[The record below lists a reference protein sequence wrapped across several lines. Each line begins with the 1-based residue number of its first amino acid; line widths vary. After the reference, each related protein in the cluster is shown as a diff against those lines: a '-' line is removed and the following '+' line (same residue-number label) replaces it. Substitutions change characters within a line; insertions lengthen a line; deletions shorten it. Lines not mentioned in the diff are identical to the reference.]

1 MIEQVSIYLTAM
13 ILGIMLFFSFVIA
26 PVVFT
31 TLDEDNAR
39 KFIRR
44 IFPFYYNVNL
54 AISFVVLLL
63 FLFLSKL
70 GVDFYLI
77 LIITILF
84 AISNY
89 LLMPLINKYRD
100 EKQDKKFKYSHFI
113 SVVINFVQ
121 MICLVF
127 LFCLL
132 YTSPSPRD

>member
-54 AISFVVLLL
+54 MISFVVLVT

-70 GVDFYLI
+70 GIDFYLI
-77 LIITILF
+77 ILITILF
-84 AISNY
+84 ATSNY

-127 LFCLL
+127 LLI
-132 YTSPSPRD
+132 

>member
-54 AISFVVLLL
+54 AISFFVLLT

-77 LIITILF
+77 LLITILF
-84 AISNY
+84 ATSNY

-127 LFCLL
+127 LLI
-132 YTSPSPRD
+132 

>member
-1 MIEQVSIYLTAM
+1 MIEQVSICLTAM

-54 AISFVVLLL
+54 AISFVVLLT

-77 LIITILF
+77 LLITILF

-127 LFCLL
+127 LLI
-132 YTSPSPRD
+132 

>member
-1 MIEQVSIYLTAM
+1 MIEQISIYLTAM

-54 AISFVVLLL
+54 GLSLIVLLT

-70 GVDFYLI
+70 GIDFYLI
-77 LIITILF
+77 LVITLLF
-84 AISNY
+84 ATSNY

-100 EKQDKKFKYSHFI
+100 ERQDKKFKYSHFI

-121 MICLVF
+121 MLFLVVM
-127 LFCLL
+127 LI
-132 YTSPSPRD
+132 

>member
-1 MIEQVSIYLTAM
+1 MIEQISIYLTAM

-54 AISFVVLLL
+54 GISFIVLIIFLL
-63 FLFLSKL
+63 LSKL
-70 GVDFYLI
+70 GIDLYLI
-77 LIITILF
+77 LVITVLF
-84 AISNY
+84 ATSNY

-100 EKQDKKFKYSHFI
+100 EKQDKKFKYSHFL
-113 SVVINFVQ
+113 SVLINFVQ
-121 MICLVF
+121 MICLS
-127 LFCLL
+127 LIHI
-132 YTSPSPRD
+132 

>member
-1 MIEQVSIYLTAM
+1 MIEQVSIYLIAM

-77 LIITILF
+77 LLITILF

-127 LFCLL
+127 LLI
-132 YTSPSPRD
+132 

>member
-1 MIEQVSIYLTAM
+1 MIEQISIYLTAM

-26 PVVFT
+26 PIVFT

-54 AISFVVLLL
+54 GLSLIVLLI

-70 GVDFYLI
+70 GIDFYLI
-77 LIITILF
+77 LAITLLF
-84 AISNY
+84 ATSNY

-121 MICLVF
+121 MLFLVVM
-127 LFCLL
+127 LI
-132 YTSPSPRD
+132 

>member
-54 AISFVVLLL
+54 AISFVVLLT

-77 LIITILF
+77 LLITILF
-84 AISNY
+84 ATSNY

-121 MICLVF
+121 MICLLF
-127 LFCLL
+127 LLI
-132 YTSPSPRD
+132 

>member
-1 MIEQVSIYLTAM
+1 MIEQISIYLTAM

-54 AISFVVLLL
+54 GLSLIVLLT

-70 GVDFYLI
+70 GIDFYLI
-77 LIITILF
+77 LVITLLF
-84 AISNY
+84 ATSNY

-100 EKQDKKFKYSHFI
+100 ENQDKKFKYSHFI

-121 MICLVF
+121 MLFLVVM
-127 LFCLL
+127 LI
-132 YTSPSPRD
+132 

>member
-1 MIEQVSIYLTAM
+1 MIELASIYLTAM

-54 AISFVVLLL
+54 GISLIVLLTFIL
-63 FLFLSKL
+63 LSKL
-70 GVDFYLI
+70 GIDFYLI
-77 LIITILF
+77 LAICVLF

-113 SVVINFVQ
+113 LSLIH
-121 MICLVF
+121 I
-127 LFCLL
+127 
-132 YTSPSPRD
+132 

>member
-44 IFPFYYNVNL
+44 IFPFYYKVNL
-54 AISFVVLLL
+54 GISFVILLV
-63 FLFLSKL
+63 FVFLSKL

-77 LIITILF
+77 LAISVLF

-100 EKQDKKFKYSHFI
+100 EKQDQKFKYSHYI

-121 MICLVF
+121 IIF
-127 LFCLL
+127 LILL
-132 YTSPSPRD
+132 LI

>member
-1 MIEQVSIYLTAM
+1 MIEQITIYLTAM

-54 AISFVVLLL
+54 GISLIVLII

-70 GVDFYLI
+70 GIDFYLI
-77 LIITILF
+77 LVITLLF
-84 AISNY
+84 ATSNY
-89 LLMPLINKYRD
+89 LLMPLINKYKD

-127 LFCLL
+127 LLV
-132 YTSPSPRD
+132 

>member
-1 MIEQVSIYLTAM
+1 MIEQISIYLTAM

-54 AISFVVLLL
+54 GISLIVLVIFLLL
-63 FLFLSKL
+63 SKF
-70 GVDFYLI
+70 GIDFYLI
-77 LIITILF
+77 LAITLLF
-84 AISNY
+84 ATSNY

-100 EKQDKKFKYSHFI
+100 EKQDKKFKYSHFV
-113 SVVINFVQ
+113 SVVINFIQ
-121 MICLVF
+121 MIFLVI
-127 LFCLL
+127 LL
-132 YTSPSPRD
+132 I

>member
-1 MIEQVSIYLTAM
+1 MIEHIGIYLTAM
-13 ILGIMLFFSFVIA
+13 ILGIMLFFSLVIA

-54 AISFVVLLL
+54 MISFVILLI

-77 LIITILF
+77 LLITILF
-84 AISNY
+84 ATSNY

-100 EKQDKKFKYSHFI
+100 KKQEKKFKYSHFI

-127 LFCLL
+127 LLI
-132 YTSPSPRD
+132 

>member
-1 MIEQVSIYLTAM
+1 MIEQVGIYLTAM

-54 AISFVVLLL
+54 AISFIVLLL

-70 GVDFYLI
+70 GIDFYLI
-77 LIITILF
+77 LLITILF

-127 LFCLL
+127 LLI
-132 YTSPSPRD
+132 

>member
-1 MIEQVSIYLTAM
+1 MIEQISVYLTSM

-31 TLDEDNAR
+31 TLDENNAR

-54 AISFVVLLL
+54 GISFIVVITFIL
-63 FLFLSKL
+63 LSKI

-77 LIITILF
+77 LAITILF
-84 AISNY
+84 ATSNY

-100 EKQDKKFKYSHFI
+100 EKQDKKFKYSHFL
-113 SVVINFVQ
+113 SVLINFVQ

-127 LFCLL
+127 VLV
-132 YTSPSPRD
+132 

>member
-13 ILGIMLFFSFVIA
+13 VLGIMLFFSFVIA

-54 AISFVVLLL
+54 AISFIVLLL

-77 LIITILF
+77 LLITILF
-84 AISNY
+84 ATSNY

-127 LFCLL
+127 VLI
-132 YTSPSPRD
+132 